1 MVAIIDFL
9 QANPLYAVG
18 LVFLV
23 LFLLITLIK
32 KAIKLL
38 VLAVVLNIGYGYYLH
53 DISDAYQQ
61 ANKSIE
67 SAVDA
72 AKDVLDK

>member
-1 MVAIIDFL
+1 MAIIDFL

-18 LVFLV
+18 LAV
-23 LFLLITLIK
+23 LIMFFIISLIT

-38 VLAVVLNIGYGYYLH
+38 VIAVVINLGYGYYLH
-53 DISDAYQQ
+53 DISDAYQE

-67 SAVDA
+67 SAVDV
-72 AKDVLDK
+72 AKDALK

>member
-1 MVAIIDFL
+1 MAIIDFL

-23 LFLLITLIK
+23 LFLLISLIT

-38 VLAVVLNIGYGYYLH
+38 VVAVVLNIGYGYYLH
-53 DISDAYQQ
+53 DISDAYQK
-61 ANKSIE
+61 ANDSIE
-67 SAVDA
+67 SAVDV

>member
-1 MVAIIDFL
+1 MAIIDFL
-9 QANPLYAVG
+9 QDNPLYAAG

-23 LFLLITLIK
+23 LFLLISLIT

-38 VLAVVLNIGYGYYLH
+38 LVAVVLNIGYGYYLH
-53 DISDAYQQ
+53 DISDAYQK

-67 SAVDA
+67 SAVDV
-72 AKDVLDK
+72 AKDILDQ